1 MKHGIIYFLGL
12 SNVIW
17 GIRFSIVPLI
27 IVGINAPIKGALFPL
42 AWGLCALAMVISFCT
57 IAIKPPSTESVKRAI
72 GKHRSAFETKVVD
85 RKKGIRNSQYS
96 VISGYTFGNALKLK
110 RRVGNS
116 YIFDRLTL
124 ISVISSPEGVT
135 LYGENI
141 SLLKDNDAEHFL
153 YENLKPSDIA
163 ITSEV
168 YSEEYNMNKLTI
180 AVKDDSITT
189 YVVNDYHLRDFLAL
203 L

>member
-1 MKHGIIYFLGL
+1 MKHGIIYFLRL

-17 GIRFSIVPLI
+17 GIRFSIIPLI
-27 IVGINAPIKGALFPL
+27 IIGINAPIKGALFPV
-42 AWGLCALAMVISFCT
+42 AWGLCAVAMVVSFCT
-57 IAIKPPSTESVKRAI
+57 IAIKPPSDESVKKAI
-72 GKHRSAFETKVVD
+72 GKHRSTIETKVVD

-96 VISGYTFGNALKLK
+96 VISGYTFGGALKLK

-116 YIFDRLTL
+116 YIFDHLTL
-124 ISVISSPEGVT
+124 ISVIASPDGVT

-141 SLLKDNDAEHFL
+141 SLLKDNDTEHFL
-153 YENLKPSDIA
+153 YDNLKPSDIT

-168 YSEEYNMNKLTI
+168 YSEEYNINKLTI
-180 AVKDDSITT
+180 KVNDDAITT
-189 YVVNDYHLRDFLAL
+189 YVVDDYHLRDFLAL